1 MKAKKSY
8 GQHFLKSSSLAKR
21 IADSLVLDATK
32 HVLEVGPG
40 KGILTQHLAQN
51 DAIHFKAVEA
61 DPDMVRYLERHSI
74 LNSDRIIAEDFLKI
88 RLKDVFDGQPF
99 ALIGNYPYNISSQII
114 FAMLDHI
121 DLIPEM
127 VGMFQKEVADRIV
140 APPGS
145 KTYGIVSVL
154 VQGYYRGST
163 LFDVTPDEFIPP
175 PQVMSSVI
183 RLERLEKHKVECNEK
198 LFKSIV
204 KQSFAQRRKMLRN
217 TLKSYIQNTPLVEKT
232 IFNQRPEQ
240 LGVDEFVYITNEI
253 ISHRNK

>member
-8 GQHFLKSSSLAKR
+8 GQHFLKSSGLANR
-21 IADSLVLDATK
+21 IADSLVLNQTK
-32 HVLEVGPG
+32 NVLEVGPG
-40 KGILTQHLAQN
+40 KGILTKHLSQN
-51 DAIHFKAVEA
+51 ADINFKAVEA
-61 DPDMVRYLERHSI
+61 DQDMVSYLERHNI
-74 LNSDRIIAEDFLKI
+74 LERDRIIAQDFLKI
-88 RLKDVFDGQPF
+88 RLSEVFDGQSF

-114 FAMLDHI
+114 FTMLDHI
-121 DLIPEM
+121 DIIPEM

-154 VQGYYRGST
+154 VQGYYSGAT
-163 LFDVTPDEFIPP
+163 LFDVAPDEFIPP

-183 RLERLEKHKVECNEK
+183 RLERLENHKVHCDEK

-217 TLKSYIQNTPLVEKT
+217 TLKSFIQNTPLLEKP

-240 LGVDEFVYITNEI
+240 LGVEEFVYITNEI
-253 ISHRNK
+253 IAQRQN